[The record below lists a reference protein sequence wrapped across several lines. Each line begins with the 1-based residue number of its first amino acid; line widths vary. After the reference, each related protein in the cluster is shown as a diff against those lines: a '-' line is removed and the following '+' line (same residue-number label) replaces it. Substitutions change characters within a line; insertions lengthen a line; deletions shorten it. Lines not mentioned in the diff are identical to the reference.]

1 MKKKLPPPFR
11 FFNIRRRAPR
21 DITLAEAEAMAAP
34 YGLEDDV
41 RRAVADFG
49 LTPREA
55 LEEWDI
61 IA

>member
-1 MKKKLPPPFR
+1 
-11 FFNIRRRAPR
+11 
-21 DITLAEAEAMAAP
+21 MAAP

-41 RRAVADFG
+41 RRAVDDFG